1 MAATTTTILTKIM
14 KPITLGIAGGSGAG
28 KTTLAKAVFQE
39 LGGRE
44 NVVYL
49 THDHYYRDQS
59 YKPMEERAK
68 TNFDHPDSLE
78 TELLVQ
84 HLKDLK
90 AGKTANLPTYDFK
103 THSRTPITTFVQ
115 PKKIIIVEGI
125 LVLTHPDLCDELDI
139 KVFVDADSDT
149 RAVRRINRDMVERGR
164 TLDSIM
170 KQYQETVKPMHSQF
184 VEPSK
189 ARADVIVNSETG
201 HSVDIAVKMI
211 TNHLRVQ
218 ASLSLPSLL
227 DDHNDDEEEKQTG
240 KKD

>member
-1 MAATTTTILTKIM
+1 MATFLTKTM

-28 KTTLAKAVFQE
+28 KTTLAKAVFRE
-39 LGGRE
+39 LGGE
-44 NVVYL
+44 KHVVYL
-49 THDHYYRDQS
+49 THDHYYRDLS
-59 YKPMEERAK
+59 HKPLDERAK

-78 TELLVQ
+78 TELLVE
-84 HLKDLK
+84 HLKELK
-90 AGKTANLPTYDFK
+90 AGRTANLPTYDFK
-103 THSRTPITTFVQ
+103 THSRTPVTTFVH
-115 PKKIIIVEGI
+115 PKPIIIVEGI
-125 LVLTHPDLCDELDI
+125 LVFTHPQLCDEIDI

-149 RAVRRINRDMVERGR
+149 RAVRRINRDMIERGR

-211 TNHLRVQ
+211 TNHLCIL
-218 ASLSLPSLL
+218 AELPRS
-227 DDHNDDEEEKQTG
+227 DNDNETDKQL
-240 KKD
+240 